1 MPISRLNKKN
11 PRTLKIH
18 HEAAASCRRVLNI
31 HSSMNSWPLY
41 HFSTIISFP
50 CCFYRAEWKAK
61 IDIFTTLKKHTLH
74 HFLCRTSLFFHSWC
88 TSSSFQAAPPS
99 VWQCVWP
106 DNTSNF
112 LCSSKTKPSR
122 ANTLSWITF
131 IILCIHF
138 LQIFL
143 VFRLSYPP
151 LPKTSPCACLFLP
164 SFYPRSLVSF
174 SSSTIHHVFVCSSR
188 SHLAPEKRMS

>member
-74 HFLCRTSLFFHSWC
+74 HFLCRTSLFF
-88 TSSSFQAAPPS
+88 SFLMHF
-99 VWQCVWP
+99 
-106 DNTSNF
+106 F
-112 LCSSKTKPSR
+112 L
-122 ANTLSWITF
+122 
-131 IILCIHF
+131 
-138 LQIFL
+138 
-143 VFRLSYPP
+143 
-151 LPKTSPCACLFLP
+151 
-164 SFYPRSLVSF
+164 F
-174 SSSTIHHVFVCSSR
+174 SSCTTECVAMRLARQHVKLSLLKQNQTLKS
-188 SHLAPEKRMS
+188 